1 MPRLPPLLLR
11 LANRESYLL
20 PALLREC
27 RDLPSSRNELRWLTE
42 HATEQAEKLRTTDLA
57 SSPSRTPDSRNV
69 STPSIPSKN
78 IPGWRNL
85 LRDYVKRREKGEPL
99 QYILGTQPF
108 GELEILCRP
117 GVLIPRWETEVYT
130 SKIGLLARTL
140 LVEQVWE
147 NRDQELGSYERP
159 LRVLD
164 LCTGTGCIPLGIY
177 GILKNLKIKSDGK
190 SESRGGGKL
199 KLEFLGVDI
208 STTALN
214 LAKEN
219 LRHNISLGYLP
230 EQAADEIVFLHADVL
245 LPSPPAPRPAAP
257 YLIDV
262 IEEVLGKG
270 IGKPEIDILTANPPY
285 ISPIHFSSGRTT
297 RSVRQYEPRLALV
310 PSSCSPQSST
320 STRLGWSTLTSSPS
334 PGDEFYHHILPLAKH
349 LNARL
354 TVLEVADTEQ
364 AERVAEI
371 TRRVFLKEGKMVGE
385 STHPEVL
392 IEIWFDDGGSKVCL
406 PPDGVGLG
414 LFESNEVSA
423 RAVVVWTRCWATSR
437 RQQLEYSRR

>member
-1 MPRLPPLLLR
+1 MPRLPPFLLR
-11 LANRESYLL
+11 LANRECYLL

-42 HATEQAEKLRTTDLA
+42 HAIEEAEKLRTTDLA
-57 SSPSRTPDSRNV
+57 SSQSRTPDSKNV
-69 STPSIPSKN
+69 ATPSIPSKN
-78 IPGWRNL
+78 IPGWRIL

-108 GELEILCRP
+108 GELEIVCRP

-140 LVEQVWE
+140 LVEQGGK
-147 NRDQELGSYERP
+147 NREQELGSYERP

-177 GILKNLKIKSDGK
+177 GMLKNLRVKSDEE
-190 SESRGGGKL
+190 SETKDEGKL
-199 KLEFLGVDI
+199 KLEVLGVDI
-208 STTALN
+208 STTVLN

-245 LPSPPAPRPAAP
+245 LPSHPAPRPAAP

-297 RSVRQYEPRLALV
+297 RSVRRYEPRLALV
-310 PSSCSPQSST
+310 PPSCSSQSST
-320 STRLGWSTLTSSPS
+320 SRLGWSTLTSSPS
-334 PGDEFYHHILPLAKH
+334 PGDEFYHHILPLAKD

-364 AERVAEI
+364 AERVAELAG
-371 TRRVFLKEGKMVGE
+371 RVFLNEGKVVGE
-385 STHPEVL
+385 SAHPEVL
-392 IEIWFDDGGSKVCL
+392 IEIWFDDGGTKVCL
-406 PPDGVGLG
+406 PSDGVDLSF
-414 LFESNEVSA
+414 LESNAVSA
-423 RAVVVWTRCWATSR
+423 RAVVVWTQWWATSR
-437 RQQLEYSRR
+437 RQQL

>member
-1 MPRLPPLLLR
+1 MPRLPPFLLR
-11 LANRESYLL
+11 LANREFHLL

-42 HATEQAEKLRTTDLA
+42 HAIEQAEKLRTTDLA
-57 SSPSRTPDSRNV
+57 SSPSRTGDCKNV
-69 STPSIPSKN
+69 LTPSLPSKT

-117 GVLIPRWETEVYT
+117 GVLIPRCETEVYT

-140 LVEQVWE
+140 LVEQGGK
-147 NRDQELGSYERP
+147 NREQELGSYERP

-164 LCTGTGCIPLGIY
+164 LCTGTGCIPLGLY
-177 GILKNLKIKSDGK
+177 GMLRNPKVKSDEK
-190 SESRGGGKL
+190 VEAKGGGKL
-199 KLEFLGVDI
+199 KLEVLGVDI

-230 EQAADEIVFLHADVL
+230 EQAADEMVFLHADVL
-245 LPSPPAPRPAAP
+245 LPSHPAPRPAAP

-262 IEEVLGKG
+262 IEAVLAKG
-270 IGKPEIDILTANPPY
+270 IGKPEIDVLTANPPY

-297 RSVRQYEPRLALV
+297 RSVRRYEPRLALV
-310 PSSCSPQSST
+310 PSSCPPQSST
-320 STRLGWSTLTSSPS
+320 STGLGWSTLTSSPS

-364 AERVAEI
+364 AERVAELAG
-371 TRRVFLKEGKMVGE
+371 RVFVKEGKVVGE

-392 IEIWFDDGGSKVCL
+392 IEIWFDDGGTKVWL
-406 PPDGVGLG
+406 PSDGVGLG
-414 LFESNEVSA
+414 SLESNEVSA
-423 RAVVVWTRCWATSR
+423 RAVVVWTQWWATSR
-437 RQQLEYSRR
+437 RQQL